1 MSFSAS
7 QYVQMTVKT
16 EEEYVLRSENQ
27 HLKLLSRAEM
37 PLMTLYQPEL
47 DILEELGP
55 SDPAYYQALI
65 GILKWIVEN
74 GQD

>member
-1 MSFSAS
+1 MRFSAS

-47 DILEELGP
+47 DILEELGA